1 MTIKVGFIGLGIIGK
16 PMAMNVLKKFPLMV
30 FDLNR
35 KALDEL
41 EKAGAVVGKSP
52 KEVAAYADIIE
63 LGLKDDDQVRSVV
76 LGENGIL
83 AGAKKGSIIVIHS
96 TINPETAVELNA
108 LGEKQGVSVVDAPIS
123 GGREGV
129 AAQTLLYMVG
139 ATKENFDRCN
149 PVFATSGTTIIHM
162 GPVGSGAKTRI
173 VHHIML
179 ALNRFAADEGMKLAK
194 AIGLDVATVS
204 KAVHGGEAQSHVIDR
219 YLEKYRDM
227 PTGGQYRVAGIAMR
241 MAHDLGI
248 PMLGPAIYQ
257 QMYLPT
263 NDVTNRAK
271 AKEKREKGSQEEN
284 GPAAVVQAM
293 VASA

>member
-1 MTIKVGFIGLGIIGK
+1 MSIKTGFIGAGIIGK
-16 PMAMNVLKKFPLMV
+16 PMAMNALKKFPLTV
-30 FDLNR
+30 YDLN
-35 KALDEL
+35 KAAL
-41 EKAGAVVGKSP
+41 EEFERAGAQIAKSP
-52 KEVAAYADIIE
+52 KEVGASADIIG
-63 LGLKDDDQVRSVV
+63 LGLKDDVQVRSVI

-83 AGAKKGSIIVIHS
+83 AGARKGTIITIHS
-96 TINPETAVELNA
+96 TIEPETAVELNEIC
-108 LGEKQGVSVVDAPIS
+108 EKQGVSIVDAPIS
-123 GGREGV
+123 GGREGA

-139 ATKENFDRCN
+139 ATKENFERCY

-162 GPVGSGAKTRI
+162 GPVGAGAKTRI
-173 VHHIML
+173 VHHVML

-194 AIGLDVATVS
+194 AIGLDIATVC

-241 MAHDLGI
+241 LAHERGI

-257 QMYLPT
+257 QLYLPT

-271 AKEKREKGSQEEN
+271 AKELREKDV
-284 GPAAVVQAM
+284 PAAIVKAL
-293 VASA
+293 ASPV